1 VRPTQEYV
9 NERLEFWRT
18 DLNLWAEHVG
28 EEIALR
34 LENSTGRIRPRNGV
48 AAISLEIHLDSKV
61 IVEIHDGRAT
71 AAIQTQALCAA
82 SDRVK
87 ASV

>member
-1 VRPTQEYV
+1 VYEG
-9 NERLEFWRT
+9 LEFWRT
-18 DLNLWAEHVG
+18 DLHLGAEHVG

-34 LENSTGRIRPRNGV
+34 LENSTGRIRPRDGV
-48 AAISLEIHLDSKV
+48 AAISLEIHFDSNV

-71 AAIQTQALCAA
+71 TAIQTQALSAV

-87 ASV
+87 AGI